1 MYLSLQILQ
10 TGRHRV
16 PQPLDVDLNFQM
28 GGVLGKSVTFEA
40 NYVTANTSPQC
51 AQLFSLNVS
60 PLNSSYYGAI
70 HVMSNFLIERLIIIY
85 FRVFPL
91 FSDGLVKSTLKL
103 VRFPPPSQS
112 LRSILYKPVFLPSKF
127 YL

>member
-51 AQLFSLNVS
+51 ATLLFKRLTLEFLLLWCGSCYVEF
-60 PLNSSYYGAI
+60 SY
-70 HVMSNFLIERLIIIY
+70 
-85 FRVFPL
+85 
-91 FSDGLVKSTLKL
+91 
-103 VRFPPPSQS
+103 
-112 LRSILYKPVFLPSKF
+112 
-127 YL
+127 